1 MSIGEKRYPEIRYP
15 IIGGHKIRTA
25 RWLGTGADNV
35 RPLLFFNGIGAN
47 LELASPLGE
56 AFTRRDIVT
65 FDVPGVGRSPA
76 PMLPYR
82 PWQMA
87 RLARK
92 MMDHFGYDKMDV
104 MGVSWGGALAQQ
116 FAFQYQKRV
125 GKLVLAA
132 TSPGMI
138 MVPGKL
144 SALSKMTNPRR
155 YIDPDYMRK
164 NFETLYGDE
173 TGKADKH
180 ILQLMPPHPRGY
192 LYQMLAFSGWSSLP
206 FLPFLKTPV
215 LIMAGD
221 KDNIVPL
228 ANAKLLG
235 MALKH
240 SKVYVVKGGGHLF
253 MVSKAREIV
262 PVMRDFFDEADAFSN
277 PEHFRRSCFP
287 SKSKTSNP
295 SANSFSADMMRH

>member
-1 MSIGEKRYPEIRYP
+1 MTLGDKRYPEIRYP
-15 IIGGHKIRTA
+15 VIGGHKIRTA
-25 RWLGTGADNV
+25 RWLGTGEDNV

-47 LELASPLGE
+47 LELVAPLGE
-56 AFTRRDIVT
+56 SFTRRDIVT
-65 FDVPGVGRSPA
+65 FAIPGVGRSKPTF
-76 PMLPYR
+76 LPYR

-87 RLARK
+87 KLARK
-92 MMDHFGYDKMDV
+92 VMDHFGYGLMDV

-132 TSPGMI
+132 TSPGVI

-155 YIDPDYMRK
+155 YIDPDYMKK
-164 NFETLYGDE
+164 NFKTLYGDE

-180 ILQLMPPHPRGY
+180 ILNLMPPHPRGY

-206 FLPFLKTPV
+206 FLPFLKIPT

-221 KDNIVPL
+221 RDNIVPL
-228 ANAKLLG
+228 ANAKLLK
-235 MALKH
+235 MALKYPQI
-240 SKVYVVKGGGHLF
+240 YVVKGGGHLF

-262 PVMRDFFDEADAFSN
+262 PVMREFFDGPDMLN
-277 PEHFRRSCFP
+277 HPEVFREGYTP
-287 SKSKTSNP
+287 QPDHETP
-295 SANSFSADMMRH
+295 AAI